1 MINKAREIQGIVA
14 KHLCKGEQRV
24 YTDVE
29 EWRELQTFLAR
40 NISELMKYTGNCPNE
55 EGERILAILMGYT
68 LAVRNAQNIATALQK
83 AEEVLPRISNK
94 LLKCKLAVFCY
105 GECMNE
111 ELGTLALTLMEELQE
126 SGNEKELHCLRELL
140 QSFAL
145 QL

>member
-1 MINKAREIQGIVA
+1 MIDKAIQIQQIVA
-14 KHLCKGEQRV
+14 QHLCKGEQTV

-29 EWRELQTFLAR
+29 EWREIQTFLAR
-40 NISELMKYTGNCPNE
+40 SISELMKYTGSNDTE

-68 LAVRNAQNIATALQK
+68 LAVRNAQNIATTLQK

-105 GECMNE
+105 GECMDE
-111 ELGTLALTLMEELQE
+111 ELCTLAFTLMEELQE

>member
-1 MINKAREIQGIVA
+1 MIDKAIQIQQIVA
-14 KHLCKGEQRV
+14 QHLCKGEQTV

-29 EWRELQTFLAR
+29 EWREIQTFLAR
-40 NISELMKYTGNCPNE
+40 SISELMKYTGSNDTE
-55 EGERILAILMGYT
+55 EGDRILAILMGYT
-68 LAVRNAQNIATALQK
+68 LAVRNAQNIATTLQK

-105 GECMNE
+105 GECMDE
-111 ELGTLALTLMEELQE
+111 ELCTLAFTLMEELQE

>member
-1 MINKAREIQGIVA
+1 MIDKAIQIQRIVA
-14 KHLCKGEQRV
+14 QHLCKGEQTV

-29 EWRELQTFLAR
+29 EWREIQTFLAR
-40 NISELMKYTGNCPNE
+40 SISELMKYTGSNDTE

-68 LAVRNAQNIATALQK
+68 LAVRNAQNIATTLQK

-105 GECMNE
+105 GECMDE
-111 ELGTLALTLMEELQE
+111 ELCTLAFTLMEELQE

>member
-1 MINKAREIQGIVA
+1 MIDKAIQIQRIVEQ
-14 KHLCKGEQRV
+14 HLCKGEQTV

-29 EWRELQTFLAR
+29 EWREIQTFLAR
-40 NISELMKYTGNCPNE
+40 SISELMKYTGSNDTE

-68 LAVRNAQNIATALQK
+68 LAVRNTQNIATTLQK

-105 GECMNE
+105 GECMDE
-111 ELGTLALTLMEELQE
+111 ELCTLAFTLMEELQE